1 MRKTKNFPLWC
12 LLFCFFALFACTNG
26 VKSTQCGENTCQIRY
41 ERGGIMLSAK
51 IGQFIEIMG
60 KAFNAKSGA
69 MVLLEDQSA
78 VFLDGLLEWPEEW
91 LRKEVRVKGR
101 LTRKKLAPDPV
112 TDKNGAVST
121 GAFGSNYV
129 LEEAEYHLAQ

>member
-1 MRKTKNFPLWC
+1 
-12 LLFCFFALFACTNG
+12 
-26 VKSTQCGENTCQIRY
+26 
-41 ERGGIMLSAK
+41 MLSAK
-51 IGQFIEIMG
+51 IGQFIEITG

-69 MVLLEDQSA
+69 MVLLEDQSS
-78 VFLDGLLEWPEEW
+78 VFLDGLMEWPEKMLGKE
-91 LRKEVRVKGR
+91 LRVQGR

-129 LEEAEYHLAQ
+129 LEEAEYHLLH